1 MSLFSASTVNYGFP
15 AWTLVHSTS
24 PSSFSLF
31 SFLIKGEPL
40 LCQRGFPH
48 PLHYSPSPLPCTL
61 LVSQKANI
69 RPSTLKTSIIQ
80 LKGGNLS
87 PSGEGKIHRK
97 GGIRLIPHPHIQ
109 SLSPTGS
116 GIGTMGGWGAACTS
130 YYIDDDPFSVV
141 SLFY

>member
-40 LCQRGFPH
+40 LSQRGFPH

-80 LKGGNLS
+80 LKGENLS

-97 GGIRLIPHPHIQ
+97 GGLDWSPIHIYNPFPLRGLELGQ
-109 SLSPTGS
+109 W
-116 GIGTMGGWGAACTS
+116 GGGCM
-130 YYIDDDPFSVV
+130 YIILYWWWPF
-141 SLFY
+141 